1 VAVTQ
6 LDVHRRSPRAATT
19 TERIRCRCDDS
30 LSGLHSRTRPP
41 PPPLQRPEIDR
52 TIAGVPLTYG
62 RRADSARRAVQY
74 SARRLTVPSAR
85 PLCHSRPGSSLVA
98 AGQECVSG
106 RPATDIPRSLVTNRC
121 IMMIRVTVRH
131 GTGLFV
137 AARVS

>member
-1 VAVTQ
+1 VAVSQ

-41 PPPLQRPEIDR
+41 PPPLQRPELGR

-74 SARRLTVPSAR
+74 SARCPVRSPSLPLTAR
-85 PLCHSRPGSSLVA
+85 QLIGMA

-106 RPATDIPRSLVTNRC
+106 RPAADIPWSLVMNRC
-121 IMMIRVTVRH
+121 IMMIRVTVSH